1 MGNVNKNIWV
11 FILVMA
17 SGLVVGGFIGTA
29 FEQVPYC
36 SWLNYG
42 KSFGFTQPVILDL
55 DIIAFSFSLSLKF
68 TISGI
73 IGLIIAI
80 IVYKKI

>member
-29 FEQVPYC
+29 FEKVPYC

-55 DIIAFSFSLSLKF
+55 DIIAFHFLFL
-68 TISGI
+68 
-73 IGLIIAI
+73 
-80 IVYKKI
+80 